1 MVSKKKI
8 ATTAATFGA
17 AMTAMYAAPE
27 LQAQIV
33 DVTWEGG
40 AASATNP
47 FFLGSGT
54 PQPFKMDQV
63 TGASAADFNQWNDT
77 YGGTG
82 RTVNVGPGAGSSVN
96 IMSATAVAL
105 GQSIDPNTFAPVETD
120 GVFGGTTFDGSGSAF
135 IGFRTFGGNVGWFRL
150 DYTIGGAIIYSD
162 GEFATNGETVVV
174 GGTTGG
180 PGGFVAPTAFTPFR
194 GIQLSGTLA
203 DFAESDDAS
212 ATYNPGFTLNNLEA
226 PVWLIFDGNAPSATS
241 FRVESNAGTPGLTYT
256 VEAWNFNTSAF
267 DIIGTQSE
275 AFNSDAIVDFDL
287 VAADHI
293 DTDGSVQ
300 TRVGWR
306 QTGFVINFP
315 WEVRVDQAGWNQ

>member
-47 FFLGSGT
+47 FFLGSGSA
-54 PQPFKMDQV
+54 QPFKMDQV
-63 TGASAADFNQWNDT
+63 TGASSVDFVQWNDT

-82 RTVNVGPGAGSSVN
+82 RTVNVGPAAGGTVN
-96 IMSATAVAL
+96 IGSATAVAL
-105 GQSIDPNTFAPVETD
+105 GQSIDPNTFVGD
-120 GVFGGTTFDGSGSAF
+120 SNFGLSTFDGSGSAYVA
-135 IGFRTFGGNVGWFRL
+135 FRTLGGNVGWFRM
-150 DYTIGGAIIYSD
+150 DYTIGGSIIYSD

-174 GGTTGG
+174 GGTTTG
-180 PGGFVAPTAFTPFR
+180 GGFVEPTAFTTFR

-203 DFAESDDAS
+203 DFASSDDVS
-212 ATYNPGFTLNNLEA
+212 ATYNPGFTINSTEA
-226 PVWLIFDGNAPSATS
+226 PVWLIFDGVAPSATS

-256 VEAWNFNTSAF
+256 VEAFNFNTNAF
-267 DIIGTQSE
+267 EVIGTQTES
-275 AFNSDAIVDFDL
+275 FNSDGMFDFNL
-287 VAADHI
+287 VPADHI
-293 DTDGSVQ
+293 DAAGNVQ
-300 TRVGWR
+300 ARVGWR
-306 QTGFVINFP
+306 QTGFTINFP